1 MHNQPIDPKKHEIL
15 KLHYKY
21 LIVISAILLFGG
33 IVLAS
38 ADQTEFAAQVSF
50 ASTITSIILS
60 VIAILMSLWG
70 ERTTNEIKTSI
81 TESAERL
88 SGYTKEIGVLNNSHK
103 ETMDKQLDELKN
115 VQEQLTQVIQSI
127 GNVEKQVSS
136 IYHNN
141 TNPGTI
147 GNAMK
152 SSQGIQLFRL
162 IYSWATTNDYSGE
175 WIFCKITEFV
185 IQKHSQHHP
194 FYFNEMTTI
203 LAYNNININL
213 YWNSINIYW
222 GIINTLLA
230 ASVFDDADTLTNIYK
245 IVNEKLYPALN
256 NNLQ

>member
-1 MHNQPIDPKKHEIL
+1 MQNQTIDSIKHEKL

-21 LIVISAILLFGG
+21 LIVIAAILLFGG
-33 IVLAS
+33 IILAS

-70 ERTTNEIKTSI
+70 ERTTNDIKTRI

-103 ETMDKQLDELKN
+103 ETMDKQLGELKN

-136 IYHNN
+136 MYHN

-147 GNAMK
+147 GNAMNP
-152 SSQGIQLFRL
+152 SQGIQLFRL
-162 IYSWATTNDYSGE
+162 IYSWATTNDYIGE

-185 IQKHSQHHP
+185 IQKHSQHLP
-194 FYFNEMTTI
+194 FYFNDITST
-203 LAYNNININL
+203 LTYHNININL
-213 YWNSINIYW
+213 WWNNINIYW

-230 ASVFDDADTLTNIYK
+230 ASVFDDTGTLNDICK
-245 IVNEKLYPALN
+245 IVNEKLYPASN
-256 NNLQ
+256 NNLP